1 MRALARI
8 VRLVLS
14 LRAAVTAFFK
24 HDLALRRADDG
35 VRLVLEER
43 PRPAPPKPR
52 PPTREAKVV
61 AKDAQELA
69 LTRQQLTALL
79 DEVPGTRLA
88 MRHLVFVEKALQ
100 KKGFRALQK
109 LPSELLERALEQLE
123 TLVTNWSP
131 VGLASLRSRMAV
143 AVMEREHIAPGAQ
156 VAADAEAETHVLAAV
171 AALADADAPTA
182 DAGGRPGEAPART
195 RSGSEMGSLGTRSD
209 DDVLAAAY
217 AALADTG
224 PAPLDVPEDL
234 AAAYAAL
241 GDAAP
246 SEFEMQGDLGSPSA
260 RALAREAVRPKATP
274 PASAEIALRELHG

>member
-1 MRALARI
+1 MKVLARI
-8 VRLVLS
+8 VRLVLA
-14 LRAAVTAFFK
+14 LRAAVIAFFK
-24 HDLALRRADDG
+24 HDLALRRAEDG

-43 PRPAPPKPR
+43 PRPPPPKPR
-52 PPTREAKVV
+52 TPMRVAKVV

-100 KKGFRALQK
+100 KKGFRALGK

-156 VAADAEAETHVLAAV
+156 VAAAAETETHVLAAV

-182 DAGGRPGEAPART
+182 DAAG
-195 RSGSEMGSLGTRSD
+195 
-209 DDVLAAAY
+209 
-217 AALADTG
+217 
-224 PAPLDVPEDL
+224 
-234 AAAYAAL
+234 
-241 GDAAP
+241 
-246 SEFEMQGDLGSPSA
+246 
-260 RALAREAVRPKATP
+260 
-274 PASAEIALRELHG
+274 